1 MEPKR
6 LFRSND
12 NRVIAGVF
20 GGLGEYFTIDP
31 VILRVLWVF
40 VVIFT
45 AFVPGVITYVLA
57 MIIIPKRPVHVHHE
71 AHHTSHE

>member
-57 MIIIPKRPVHVHHE
+57 MIIIPKRPIHTHHE
-71 AHHTSHE
+71 THQSH